1 VTRTRRPPTA
11 HPSDRPPPEAPHRP
25 GWVPRRDLGAAADP
39 AAGNGPADG
48 PEAPGA
54 TRPAWALPAALAT
67 MAVLYPAAFYFK
79 VVPFWS
85 AMVVLSAVSWW
96 AAWHPYLR
104 ARLRPTRRL
113 VAMGLLSGLA
123 LYALS
128 LVGALLVQ
136 ATPLWPSVQGVVE
149 LTRTTAPGALAAL
162 VIVFG
167 TSPSEEVLWRGA
179 VFARLARRY
188 GPGWRPVV
196 ATTVA
201 YALFVGLSG
210 SLVLALAALVCGAV
224 WARQRQVTGSIV
236 PGVVSHALWALLVFS
251 YIPGLR

>member
-1 VTRTRRPPTA
+1 VTRPHRPPTA

-25 GWVPRRDLGAAADP
+25 GWVPRRDLVDHDP
-39 AAGNGPADG
+39 TPADG
-48 PEAPGA
+48 SDPAG
-54 TRPAWALPAALAT
+54 RPARPGWALPAALVA
-67 MAVLYPAAFYFK
+67 MAVVYPAAFAFR

-85 AMVVLSAVSWW
+85 AMVAFSAFSWW
-96 AAWHPYLR
+96 AAWHPYLKI
-104 ARLRPTRRL
+104 RLRPTRRL

-123 LYALS
+123 LYALF

-136 ATPLWPSVQGVVE
+136 ATPLWPRIQSVVE

-196 ATTVA
+196 GTTVA
-201 YALFVGLSG
+201 YAAFVGLSG
-210 SLVLALAALVCGAV
+210 SLVLSLAALACGAV

-236 PGVVSHALWALLVFS
+236 PSLVSHALWSLLMFS
-251 YIPGLR
+251 YLPGLPGG